1 MRFVELLLIKNKNME
16 SNIQKQMIDIFKYN
30 LRKDAR
36 TVSVAT
42 LLSQRYLKRIKYDPY
57 YQRNY
62 VWEKDKQSFF
72 IESIF
77 LGTEIPPIVLYKS
90 GTRVEVID
98 GRQRFETIKRF
109 KENDFSLHASGL
121 MSLNALAGKKYSD
134 LKPEFQQLFD
144 DTKIRIF
151 EFEILGKA
159 DLTPILEDKVKKE
172 IFRRYNTGITPLNQ
186 SEVDNAKYDD
196 DSLTEHLKNKLKS
209 DADIYG
215 LIKKCFF
222 ISSNKEQSDLIVDMV
237 TELRKLLVL
246 RFLPISRYAD
256 SGKSLLL
263 EMFYDRYVGEL
274 CENEEPIIPIAEK
287 LLNDILNI
295 REILPDGNSY
305 IYECLIWAISV
316 LEMENYQVD
325 LDKNAKCIIDHYKD
339 NFAKY
344 DTGSDHYYGNIM
356 RRFEDTAKLM
366 NNITGFDFKQYL
378 RNQNFRKKTKA
389 MVQTETEVELTM
401 DKLAGLRIS
410 KPNPGSKPID
420 QLLSEIETEKYLI
433 RPSYQ
438 RQEKINIYK
447 ASSIIESILL
457 GIKLPPLF
465 LYVREDGVREVI
477 DGQQRL
483 LTILGFLGRKY
494 KNEEGVLTTS
504 RNHNFQLKGLR
515 ILVDYNGKKFADILT
530 QIEDTILDFD
540 IDEIEIRQDINPDFE
555 PTDLFIRLNN
565 KPYPIRLNTFEMWNS
580 TTERSVVEKIKQV
593 TQKNI
598 DWFYITSPKTDES
611 GNPRDRMQNE
621 ELITI
626 LSYLCYNNYKTHD
639 IDRILGFYPRMKM
652 FTCRLKTKSSLTNIL
667 ESLEYKPLEKELFLK
682 SIERT
687 EEIIELIKDVVLNGK
702 PSKESLNEVLNI
714 KGLVRFSRSY
724 QEFYIMWMLLM
735 DVNSS
740 NLMIKRQD
748 LLDDM
753 NELFKKLKN
762 VEEEEVD
769 NTYVN
774 NFLNLM
780 SQVRKKYQ

>member
-1 MRFVELLLIKNKNME
+1 MLLTKNKTME
-16 SNIQKQMIDIFKYN
+16 SNIQNQMIDIFKYN

-98 GRQRFETIKRF
+98 GRQRFETINRF

-159 DLTPILEDKVKKE
+159 DLSPLLEDKVKKE

-196 DSLTEHLKNKLKS
+196 DPLTEYLKFKLKG
-209 DADIYG
+209 DVNIYN
-215 LIKKCFF
+215 LIKNCFF
-222 ISSNKEQSDLIVDMV
+222 VNSTKEQGDLIVDMV

-246 RFLPISRYAD
+246 KFIPITKYAD
-256 SGKSLLL
+256 SGKTLLI
-263 EMFYDRYVGEL
+263 EMFYDKYVNEL
-274 CENEEPIIPIAEK
+274 CENGESIEAVGDKLIDDISCVNDIIPNK
-287 LLNDILNI
+287 
-295 REILPDGNSY
+295 NSF
-305 IYECLIWAISV
+305 IYECLLWAISV
-316 LEMENYQVD
+316 LEMENQDINLYENRISIV
-325 LDKNAKCIIDHYKD
+325 NHYEN
-339 NFAKY
+339 NFKIY
-344 DTGSDHYYGNIM
+344 DTGLDHYYGNIM
-356 RRFEDTAKLM
+356 KRFEDTAMIINKL
-366 NNITGFDFKQYL
+366 TLFDFKQYL
-378 RNQNFRKKTKA
+378 RNQNFRKQTKD
-389 MVQTETEVELTM
+389 MVQTEIDVELTM

-447 ASSIIESILL
+447 ASSIVESILL

-465 LYVREDGVREVI
+465 LFVREDGIREVI

-494 KNEEGVLTTS
+494 KNEEGLLVTS
-504 RNHNFQLKGLR
+504 KNHSFQLKGLR
-515 ILVDYNGKKFADILT
+515 ILVDYNGKKYSDISNL
-530 QIEDTILDFD
+530 IEDTILDFD
-540 IDEIEIRQDINPDFE
+540 IDEIEIQQNINPNFE

-565 KPYPIRLNTFEMWNS
+565 KPYPIKPNTFEMWNS
-580 TTERSVVEKIKQV
+580 TTEKSIIEKIKQV
-593 TQKNI
+593 TKDNI
-598 DWFYITSPKTDES
+598 DWFYITIPKTDDS

-621 ELITI
+621 ELVTI

-639 IDRILGFYPRMKM
+639 IYKVLGFYPRMKM
-652 FTCRLKTKSSLTNIL
+652 FTCRLKTKSTLTGLL
-667 ESLEYKPLEKELFLK
+667 ESLEYKPLERELFFK

-687 EEIIELIKDVVLNGK
+687 EDIIGLIKNIILNGVPTK
-702 PSKESLNEVLNI
+702 DGLNEVLNVKELI
-714 KGLVRFSRSY
+714 RFSRSY

-735 DVNSS
+735 DIDDF
-740 NLMIKRQD
+740 NLKERRD
-748 LLDDM
+748 ELLSDI
-753 NELFKKLKN
+753 NLLFRKLKN
-762 VEEEEVD
+762 MDEEVVD
-769 NTYVN
+769 GMYVEDFLTLMAKIKEKYNNT
-774 NFLNLM
+774 
-780 SQVRKKYQ
+780 